1 MMMQQDPLAKK
12 YVCAKDIK
20 VWVTSIASKGALA
33 VNDIPKAPVRME
45 NWTRLDRDT
54 LRALDMCSEEEIFLY
69 LVQNFNLLKSGR
81 KRIELHTLTD
91 DDFYHLTR
99 FSSSDISQI
108 SKLLGLPNTIVTPSR
123 YIFTKEEA
131 FFLLCCWFSWP
142 NGLKTLELLSG
153 YSSSMISECV
163 NWMSKFIHNNW
174 DFVLQDFSSNLLSSN
189 WLSQFSNAVNRRT
202 NALTNCWGFLD
213 CTIREICRPVVW
225 QQALYSGCNQ
235 YRYWLV
241 SSIAWYS
248 VCFMIEFDTHDVL
261 CLVSSIVW
269 YAVCFMYC
277 IKISFDTWYV
287 LCNVSRLPFRSLYGY
302 CLQGSG

>member
-1 MMMQQDPLAKK
+1 
-12 YVCAKDIK
+12 
-20 VWVTSIASKGALA
+20 
-33 VNDIPKAPVRME
+33 ME

-91 DDFYHLTR
+91 NNFYHLTR

-108 SKLLGLPNTIVTPSR
+108 SKLLGLPNTIVTLSR

-131 FFLLCCWFSWP
+131 FFLLCCRFSWP
-142 NGLKTLELLSG
+142 NRLKTLELLLG

-189 WLSQFSNAVNRRT
+189 RLSQFSNAVNRRT

-213 CTIREICRPVVW
+213 CTIRGICRPVVW
-225 QQALYSGCNQ
+225 QQTRYSGHKKFDA
-235 YRYWLV
+235 V
-241 SSIAWYS
+241 KYS
-248 VCFMIEFDTHDVL
+248 AVKAPDVTNG
-261 CLVSSIVW
+261 
-269 YAVCFMYC
+269 
-277 IKISFDTWYV
+277 D
-287 LCNVSRLPFRSLYGY
+287 
-302 CLQGSG
+302 